1 MALRRVG
8 RPRANVSSSE
18 KALMTK
24 ILDGRMVV
32 GVVGLGYVGLP
43 LALEFAKSGIR
54 TIGVDVS
61 PEKISALNAGKNY
74 IQDLDDA
81 EIRHVVKSTKKL
93 SASRDF
99 SVLAE
104 CDVIYVCVPTPFT
117 VNKDPDISHIVHA
130 TEEIARSLRKGQL
143 VILKSTTFPGTTEK
157 YVKPDQKSVV

>member
-18 KALMTK
+18 KALMAK

-61 PEKISALNAGKNY
+61 AEKISSLNAGKNY
-74 IQDLDDA
+74 IQDLDDK
-81 EIRHVVKSTKKL
+81 EIRHVVKST
-93 SASRDF
+93 
-99 SVLAE
+99 
-104 CDVIYVCVPTPFT
+104 
-117 VNKDPDISHIVHA
+117 
-130 TEEIARSLRKGQL
+130 
-143 VILKSTTFPGTTEK
+143 
-157 YVKPDQKSVV
+157 